1 MAAAPGTIEIPV
13 RVVIDGDPRPE
24 AERFLRAAAKSSRDS
39 KRVRAAVRDLDRS
52 LAELL
57 EATHALF
64 GIDYR
69 KENTHGG

>member
-1 MAAAPGTIEIPV
+1 MAAAPQTIEIPI
-13 RVVIDGDPRPE
+13 RVTIEGDPRPE
-24 AERFLRAAAKSSRDS
+24 AERFMLAAAQSSRHA

-64 GIDYR
+64 GIEYG
-69 KENTHGG
+69 KEHSGS

>member
-1 MAAAPGTIEIPV
+1 MAAAPQIEVPV
-13 RVVIDGDPRPE
+13 RVVIEGDPRPE
-24 AERFLRAAAKSSRDS
+24 AERFLRAVVKSSRDA

-52 LAELL
+52 LAEMV